1 MNILVS
7 KGTSRLTSMESSVLH
22 LCNHIRLFTKIIVPR
37 PIQYQIEPNRLTHE
51 PSKEEMKL
59 HECRNQIT
67 EYEQRITNG
76 RNWEYYKK
84 VVNPFELVYTQKK
97 YPHFPDSIC
106 FIKPLSRS
114 YFKMIEILDMISFFQ
129 LFPGEQIR
137 TSHVCEGPGGFIE
150 ALFDEATK
158 KQRKIQ
164 LSVAMTLKSRK
175 TNIPGWKRATYFL
188 QKNKNVKIIFGSDDT
203 GDIMRP
209 ENQQYFIDYATN
221 QESCGKTHIFTAD
234 GGFDFSGDYMKQE
247 QMVFPLLLA
256 STKIGLEVLK
266 SGGVFIL
273 KLFDFYH
280 KSTTDLLFFLSMHFE
295 EWTLYK
301 PGMSR
306 PCNPEH
312 YFVGKGFTGCTDEE
326 FDLLR
331 LWCSIV
337 DPLKQEDVTD
347 TQPLD
352 SLLAGEYTPEFIEML
367 ENVRHKSYSLQTEY
381 LNRVFEMID
390 QNNDELIKH
399 YVKKN
404 EKTSYDWCVRFNVPM
419 YENRR
424 HLIEESR
431 NDQQASCPQ

>member
-1 MNILVS
+1 
-7 KGTSRLTSMESSVLH
+7 MESSVLH
-22 LCNHIRLFTKIIVPR
+22 LCDHIRLFTKIIALR
-37 PIQYQIEPNRLTHE
+37 PIQYQIDTNHLEHIPTKDE
-51 PSKEEMKL
+51 IIL

-97 YPHFPDSIC
+97 YPHFPESIC

-137 TSHVCEGPGGFIE
+137 TTHVCEGPGGFIE

-164 LSVAMTLKSRK
+164 NSVAMTLKSRK

-188 QKNKNVKIIFGSDDT
+188 QKNKNVKIIFGEDDT
-203 GDIMRP
+203 GDIMIP
-209 ENQQYFIDYATN
+209 ENQQFFIDYTTK
-221 QESCGKTHIFTAD
+221 QECYGKTHIFTAD

-280 KSTTDLLFFLSMHFE
+280 KSTTDLLFFLSMHFD

-312 YFVGKGFTGCTDEE
+312 YFVGKGFTGCTEEE

-337 DPLKQEDVTD
+337 DPKQEHTIHG
-347 TQPLD
+347 QQLD
-352 SLLAGEYTPEFIEML
+352 SLIISEYTPEFIEML
-367 ENVRHKSYSLQTEY
+367 DRVRRKSFFLQTEY
-381 LNRVFEMID
+381 LHRVFEMID
-390 QNNDELIKH
+390 QNDDDLIKH
-399 YVKKN
+399 YVQQN
-404 EKTSYDWCVRFNVPM
+404 EKTSYEWCVRFNVPM

-424 HLIEESR
+424 HLIEESH
-431 NDQQASCPQ
+431 NDQQASSLQ

>member
-1 MNILVS
+1 
-7 KGTSRLTSMESSVLH
+7 MESSVLH
-22 LCNHIRLFTKIIVPR
+22 LCDHIRLFTKIVALR
-37 PIQYQIEPNRLTHE
+37 PIQYQIEPNQLEHVPTKDE
-51 PSKEEMKL
+51 IIL

-97 YPHFPDSIC
+97 YPHFPESIC

-164 LSVAMTLKSRK
+164 NSVAMTLKSRK

-188 QKNKNVKIIFGSDDT
+188 QKNKNVKIIFGEDDT

-209 ENQQYFIDYATN
+209 ENQQFFIDYTTK
-221 QESCGKTHIFTAD
+221 QECYGKTHIFTAD

-256 STKIGLEVLK
+256 STKIGLESLK
-266 SGGVFIL
+266 SGGIFIL

-280 KSTTDLLFFLSMHFE
+280 KSTTDLLFFLSMHFD

-312 YFVGKGFTGCTDEE
+312 YFVGKGYTGCTEEE

-337 DPLKQEDVTD
+337 DPKQEQTGHG
-347 TQPLD
+347 QQLD
-352 SLLAGEYTPEFIEML
+352 SLMVSDYTPEFVEML
-367 ENVRHKSYSLQTEY
+367 DKVRRRSFFLQTEY
-381 LNRVFEMID
+381 LHRVFEMID
-390 QNNDELIKH
+390 QNNDDLIKQ
-399 YVKKN
+399 YVQQN

-431 NDQQASCPQ
+431 NDQPVSSQQ